1 MRFNRHDLVFARW
14 DDAALRGLGAGPF
27 HEFISSG
34 VIPGIVRREESA
46 QRGTDPW
53 YDASEEVYVGFVYPY
68 KEDGHRLRYASSVR
82 GSDITRV
89 LRPYEVPHL
98 RYERRTRPLRVLSE
112 FSASYPVGVWG
123 SASLEVVTGLDYTD
137 DTSDLDLIVRGY
149 GPEELLELA
158 RTTRAFEDA
167 YDIRIDVEIELST
180 GYAINLKEYAADEE
194 MVLAKGITGV
204 ELLERTMAE
213 EQL

>member
-1 MRFNRHDLVFARW
+1 
-14 DDAALRGLGAGPF
+14 
-27 HEFISSG
+27 
-34 VIPGIVRREESA
+34 
-46 QRGTDPW
+46 
-53 YDASEEVYVGFVYPY
+53 
-68 KEDGHRLRYASSVR
+68 
-82 GSDITRV
+82 
-89 LRPYEVPHL
+89 
-98 RYERRTRPLRVLSE
+98 
-112 FSASYPVGVWG
+112 VWG
-123 SASLEVVTGLDYTD
+123 SASLEVVTGLYYTD